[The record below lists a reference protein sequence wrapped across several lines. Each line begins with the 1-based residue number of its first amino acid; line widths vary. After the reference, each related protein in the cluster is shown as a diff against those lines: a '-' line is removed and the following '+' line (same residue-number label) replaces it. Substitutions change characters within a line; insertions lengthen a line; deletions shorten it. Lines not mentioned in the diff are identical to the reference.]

1 MGTSIAVIGLYI
13 AFVLPIFLRYR
24 AKDKFERGAWHLGNH
39 YKWIDPLAILWIVL
53 ICVLFLLPLFPD
65 GIPGN
70 GRPERP
76 LPREVNWIDVN
87 YAPLTVGGAFILFG
101 GWWIAVREELVQ
113 GPGADGLRGGAR
125 GRSRPAWPRATERP
139 SLGSGA

>member
-1 MGTSIAVIGLYI
+1 VGTSIAVIGLYI

-24 AKDKFERGAWHLGNH
+24 AKESFERGAWHLGNH
-39 YKWIDPLAILWIVL
+39 YKWIDPLAILWIIL

-70 GRPERP
+70 SAVVGNNHF
-76 LPREVNWIDVN
+76 LVTVNWVDVN

-101 GWWIAVREELVQ
+101 GWWIISAKNWFKGPVRMGSEEELE
-113 GPGADGLRGGAR
+113 AIEAGLA
-125 GRSRPAWPRATERP
+125 
-139 SLGSGA
+139 SGD